1 MKFSDYSPLFTSR
14 IIGIFALF
22 TMGTITFG
30 IAVLWGFN
38 AFNRYCTGW
47 KALTQRFPA
56 AEAHKFGARYK
67 RQLGRFGTG
76 LGRTT
81 GGFLI
86 ELAQEGFVVTAN
98 FAHTP
103 ILIPWSSICDVR
115 SDMFGLLSRVEIVVD
130 YESRLSFTFPKD
142 ALTFIQENI
151 PAERLHTM
159 SGYGRVHAA

>member
-1 MKFSDYSPLFTSR
+1 MKFSDYSPLFTPR

-22 TMGTITFG
+22 TVGTIAFG

-56 AEAHKFGARYK
+56 ADAHKFGGRYK

-76 LGRTT
+76 LRRTT

-103 ILIPWSSICDVR
+103 ILIPWSAICDVKP
-115 SDMFGLLSRVEIVVD
+115 DMFGLLSRVELVVD
-130 YESRLSFTFPKD
+130 YEPRLSFTVPED

-151 PAERLHTM
+151 PAERLHKM
-159 SGYGRVHAA
+159 SRS